1 MPSVLRRCWLG
12 SRKGTWPVENCLVGC
27 WRGYLSGASC
37 RLHMAQLMPLPL
49 TVSCFSKIQTGF
61 TFLVPARPGSPGK
74 RAVKRVCV
82 CSIHM
87 QLHRNTAE
95 HTNITLTENF
105 RLLKISLCCQP
116 TAKLHVWHLLLCLQ
130 LTKNHTIRI
139 KSILMVC
146 FQCFETVGLVS
157 RRAAGL
163 QKVEWWGA
171 TMALFGLKCKHLYH
185 HLTLSKY
192 LSRFSLVIVNKSYH
206 MLFERHA
213 NSQFWR
219 E

>member
-1 MPSVLRRCWLG
+1 MIHCSLGPPKSATQTASQHTDTHIHRPHYISSNRLHLCTLCMRQSLIIINQFHPYAFSARRCWLG
-12 SRKGTWPVENCLVGC
+12 SRKGTWPVEYCLVGC

-87 QLHRNTAE
+87 QLHRNTAG

-116 TAKLHVWHLLLCLQ
+116 TAKLHV
-130 LTKNHTIRI
+130 
-139 KSILMVC
+139 
-146 FQCFETVGLVS
+146 
-157 RRAAGL
+157 
-163 QKVEWWGA
+163 
-171 TMALFGLKCKHLYH
+171 
-185 HLTLSKY
+185 
-192 LSRFSLVIVNKSYH
+192 
-206 MLFERHA
+206 
-213 NSQFWR
+213 
-219 E
+219 